1 MFSFSLASTA
11 TDPMAMAHY
20 RAGFNHSAMEIS
32 RFLIDTPDIEVKVR
46 TRLLTYLSN
55 TCHAVLNNQ
64 APTKQYYPS
73 AYPTSIH
80 QTPEISTAIPKDTP
94 LSTPVL
100 KDPPIPTV
108 THRDHLPYYYNPS
121 HILMPTPLITGKIAA
136 LLAPSPN
143 LYTSL
148 TQPKLLSSQQIK
160 LEPGSST
167 STITHG
173 QELPGNIPDSSNDSV
188 ITSRDLNGASHTSPQ
203 ASTQDDNSVWRPW
216 S

>member
-1 MFSFSLASTA
+1 
-11 TDPMAMAHY
+11 MAMAHY

-55 TCHAVLNNQ
+55 TCHAVLSNQ

-80 QTPEISTAIPKDTP
+80 QTPEISTAIPKDTS
-94 LSTPVL
+94 LSAPIL
-100 KDPPIPTV
+100 KDPSISPV
-108 THRDHLPYYYNPS
+108 SHREHLPYYFNPS
-121 HILMPTPLITGKIAA
+121 HILLPTPAITGKIAA

-143 LYTSL
+143 FRASL
-148 TQPKLLSSQQIK
+148 TQTKLLPSQQIK
-160 LEPGSST
+160 LEPASST
-167 STITHG
+167 SAITHG
-173 QELPGNIPDSSNDSV
+173 HELSGNITGSSNNSFSN
-188 ITSRDLNGASHTSPQ
+188 SRDLNGTSHASPQ
-203 ASTQDDNSVWRPW
+203 APAQDDGSVWRPW

>member
-1 MFSFSLASTA
+1 
-11 TDPMAMAHY
+11 MAMAHY

-64 APTKQYYPS
+64 TPTKQHYPS

-80 QTPEISTAIPKDTP
+80 QTPELSPPIPKDTS
-94 LSTPVL
+94 LSKPIL
-100 KDPPIPTV
+100 RDPSISTV
-108 THRDHLPYYYNPS
+108 PQREHLPYYFNPS
-121 HILMPTPLITGKIAA
+121 HILMPTPLITGRIAA

-143 LYTSL
+143 LCASL
-148 TQPKLLSSQQIK
+148 TQPKMSPSQQIK

-167 STITHG
+167 STVTHG
-173 QELPGNIPDSSNDSV
+173 QELSRNITDSSNDDSV
-188 ITSRDLNGASHTSPQ
+188 LTSRDLNGTSHTSSHAP
-203 ASTQDDNSVWRPW
+203 AQDDGSVWRPW